1 MIKEIL
7 VVAVL
12 LIGSIFC
19 GMYGI
24 PKYRVWSAEQKGKA
38 QFAEAE

>member
-24 PKYRVWSAEQKGKA
+24 PKVSIH
-38 QFAEAE
+38 FSPTV